1 MFFINYMNLV
11 FIVILLVFG
20 GLFVW
25 LVLCCGCGGL
35 LVVEVM
41 QFINC
46 CNVVVI
52 DLCVVFDFVVG
63 YLLLVCQVVVGE
75 IGVKIVQVVKNK
87 SILVLFVCQN
97 GQQLQKVVCEVEVVG
112 YVEVYVFEGGV
123 VVWQQVGMLVVK

>member
-41 QFINC
+41 
-46 CNVVVI
+46 
-52 DLCVVFDFVVG
+52 
-63 YLLLVCQVVVGE
+63 
-75 IGVKIVQVVKNK
+75 
-87 SILVLFVCQN
+87 
-97 GQQLQKVVCEVEVVG
+97 
-112 YVEVYVFEGGV
+112 
-123 VVWQQVGMLVVK
+123 